1 MGASVTP
8 ITYDGSDMPVSRRFD
23 CCDAFEDGR
32 MGSETLPRRGVL
44 IGGLAAAA
52 AVVGLA
58 GCTDS
63 ERSAPPSPVLPV
75 LADSRSL
82 VAAYDAVLVRH
93 ADLDGRLGPLRADHR
108 RHVTELTKR
117 LGSATPSA
125 STSASPSAPAVPD
138 DADAAVAMLADAEKK
153 AQHNGVAACLSA
165 PTEYATL
172 FGSIAACRATHVA
185 VLT

>member
-1 MGASVTP
+1 
-8 ITYDGSDMPVSRRFD
+8 
-23 CCDAFEDGR
+23 

-63 ERSAPPSPVLPV
+63 ERAAPPSPVLPV

-93 ADLDGRLGPLRADHR
+93 ADLDGRLGPLRTDHR
-108 RHVTELTKR
+108 RHVDELAKR

-125 STSASPSAPAVPD
+125 SGSASASPSAPAVPD
-138 DADAAVAMLADAEKK
+138 DAEAAVALLADAEKK

-165 PTEYATL
+165 PKEYATL
-172 FGSIAACRATHVA
+172 FGSIAACRATHVT